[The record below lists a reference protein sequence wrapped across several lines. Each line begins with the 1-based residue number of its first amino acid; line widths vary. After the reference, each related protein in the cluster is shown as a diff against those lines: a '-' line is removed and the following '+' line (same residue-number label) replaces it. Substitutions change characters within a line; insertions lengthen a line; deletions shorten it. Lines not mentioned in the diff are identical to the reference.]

1 MISYGSK
8 EQPKV
13 AVLILED
20 FVERA
25 GGTRK
30 AFDDRRYLGLHII
43 LDVIKKAYG
52 IEAELVSEPGK
63 LAAALKRC
71 ARAMRDG
78 RPYLLDVKIARYF
91 EGSDSDWHDFY
102 SVARKLPRQS

>member
-1 MISYGSK
+1 MNQNTYRGRIFQTGKYIGVNLRHPDIQYVK
-8 EQPKV
+8 MAE
-13 AVLILED
+13 
-20 FVERA
+20 
-25 GGTRK
+25 
-30 AFDDRRYLGLHII
+30 
-43 LDVIKKAYG
+43 AYG